1 MLRIEKSNTICLCM
15 IVKNESHIIDKCLTS
30 VAPLIDYYIICDTGS
45 TDNTIDIINKT
56 TSDLRLN
63 GEVLN
68 HKWVNFSHNRT
79 LSLKA
84 AKNKADYVLI
94 IDADETLKFH
104 KNKIDHLDKN
114 AYNIETILGPIRYN
128 RLQLLSNSLD
138 WYFEGVVHEYPTA
151 IGLRNIG
158 KINEFQNISTV
169 QGSRS
174 KNPNK
179 YLDDAKLLED
189 DLLTNIDNSRSV
201 FYLAQSYRD
210 AKHYKEAREN
220 YIKRLGMSGYDEEL
234 IVCYSQIGY
243 CSKMLGDSIDTYI
256 HYYLDG
262 YNKFPHRLEC
272 LFEYITCLKINNN
285 SKLAI
290 DIGFKGA
297 SIPYPK
303 HDSLF
308 ILKDL
313 YDFLFRVE
321 LANCCTL
328 EKMYKEA
335 IILLKYTL
343 EYGEVPLKY
352 REAIYIQILNN
363 CEKLGYTF
371 MNTIRPIE
379 ILYNNDLSKSIINYN
394 IQYIPINIQY
404 NANKTINLSLLGGNF
419 EWTDTMDMEII
430 QCIIDMY
437 SVDLKLY
444 LDTMNNDLKY
454 IKQYKKI
461 INFSRDIVILGE
473 PSYDFLERLSKLV
486 TDINRIFILL
496 YDDSVFSIDKSKL
509 IENSWN
515 LLIGNVGGVK
525 DVNSY
530 IDIIGVSGIN
540 DLMIGWTEVC
550 DDRLICLA
558 TP

>member
-1 MLRIEKSNTICLCM
+1 
-15 IVKNESHIIDKCLTS
+15 
-30 VAPLIDYYIICDTGS
+30 
-45 TDNTIDIINKT
+45 
-56 TSDLRLN
+56 
-63 GEVLN
+63 
-68 HKWVNFSHNRT
+68 
-79 LSLKA
+79 
-84 AKNKADYVLI
+84 
-94 IDADETLKFH
+94 
-104 KNKIDHLDKN
+104 
-114 AYNIETILGPIRYN
+114 
-128 RLQLLSNSLD
+128 
-138 WYFEGVVHEYPTA
+138 
-151 IGLRNIG
+151 
-158 KINEFQNISTV
+158 
-169 QGSRS
+169 
-174 KNPNK
+174 
-179 YLDDAKLLED
+179 
-189 DLLTNIDNSRSV
+189 
-201 FYLAQSYRD
+201 
-210 AKHYKEAREN
+210 
-220 YIKRLGMSGYDEEL
+220 
-234 IVCYSQIGY
+234 
-243 CSKMLGDSIDTYI
+243 
-256 HYYLDG
+256 
-262 YNKFPHRLEC
+262 
-272 LFEYITCLKINNN
+272 
-285 SKLAI
+285 
-290 DIGFKGA
+290 
-297 SIPYPK
+297 
-303 HDSLF
+303 
-308 ILKDL
+308 
-313 YDFLFRVE
+313 
-321 LANCCTL
+321 
-328 EKMYKEA
+328 MYKEA